1 MKMYWN
7 LRITG
12 KYVYAVV
19 KNDVGQAWKPASSAF
34 VTYTTNRSDFV
45 VQLSEIGVTGF
56 YGPTSLPGTGP
67 GRFWEIYVREGGTA
81 DHDVDE
87 QVGYGFESIDSNV
100 VQINGYSEA
109 ASEIYGVVTNIYE
122 TLANYL
128 GSMSTTLSIISTR
141 VGGFAG
147 TGTNT
152 IFGFFQALFRK
163 DLSAPSQVGGTF
175 TPTTDSME
183 AHTDGELTIKEIS
196 TDGMAKLISVDTGQT
211 TAATGSVAKI
221 SQGTSDPET
230 LLNTT
235 IGGSRPA
242 GSVGER
248 LTRIPNAA
256 PAANGGLP
264 TVDANN
270 RIVGVQAATNI
281 TSTAGPLNIDANGKV
296 TVISNQDKTGY
307 TLSSGGNTSAADAVA
322 AQSSIATLI
331 TDASAAKTA
340 AQADYYYADLC
351 YIKDST
357 NDEYTVQ
364 WYKNDAPVTSGITS
378 PTIQVIKRS
387 DGTNLIASTALTQ
400 IGSSG
405 AYKYD
410 ATGGSRLADGDS
422 AVAVLVAT
430 IDSAS
435 RTWRKVIGKDIV
447 I

>member
-34 VTYTTNRSDFV
+34 VTYTTNRTDFV
-45 VQLSEIGVTGF
+45 VQLPEIGVTGF
-56 YGPTSLPGTGP
+56 YGPVALPGAGP

-87 QVGYGFESIDSNV
+87 QVGYGFESIDTNI
-100 VQINGYSEA
+100 VQIYGSTSA
-109 ASEIYGVVTNIYE
+109 AQTIHEYVLSTHELLDAFLIDISSGMGIV
-122 TLANYL
+122 LSRL
-128 GSMSTTLSIISTR
+128 GSF
-141 VGGFAG
+141 VG
-147 TGTNT
+147 TGVNT
-152 IFGFFQALFRK
+152 VFGFLQALCRK
-163 DLSAPSQVGGTF
+163 DLPAPSQVGGTF
-175 TPTTDSME
+175 DPVTDSME
-183 AHTDGELTIKEIS
+183 AHTDGTITLKEIS
-196 TDGMAKLISVDTGQT
+196 TAGMAKLISVNTGET
-211 TAATGSVAKI
+211 TAATGSVAKLA
-221 SQGTSDPET
+221 QGASDPET

-235 IGGSRPA
+235 IGGGRPA

-248 LTRIPNAA
+248 LTRVPNAA
-256 PAANGGLP
+256 PGGNGGLP

-270 RIVGVQAATNI
+270 RVAGVQAATNI
-281 TSTAGPLNIDANGKV
+281 TSTGGTLTIDANGKT

-307 TLSSGGNTSAADAVA
+307 ELSTGGKNDVANTVA
-322 AQSSIATLI
+322 AQTDISTLRS
-331 TDASAAKTA
+331 DASAAKIA
-340 AQADYYYADLC
+340 AQTDYYYAELC

-357 NDEYTVQ
+357 NDEYTIQ
-364 WYKNDAPVTSGITS
+364 WFKNGSPITSGITS

-387 DGTNLIASTALTQ
+387 DGTDLIASSALTQ
-400 IGSSG
+400 VGSSG

-410 ATGGSRLADGDS
+410 ASGGSRLADGDS
-422 AVAVLVAT
+422 AVVVLVAT